1 MKSKCNEINQNWI
14 VNVSCGIMLVW
25 PNINTISPPTLI
37 AFPIIFPPSCV
48 SGDWGRGIGIYFS
61 PPSAEYTLTGL
72 QTGIEIYFSFIF
84 YAAKMN
90 KFKNTVLCIHL
101 YSAILRYWDRGIV
114 LLKLVLARQEAFRD
128 AGLPDVWSLHP
139 LIAGRPPPHQGS
151 HIRPES
157 NFLKWTT
164 FVWRLLTDRFFDN

>member
-48 SGDWGRGIGIYFS
+48 SGDWGRGM
-61 PPSAEYTLTGL
+61 E
-72 QTGIEIYFSFIF
+72 FIF
-84 YAAKMN
+84 HLPQRNTHSLDYKQGLRYTFLLSYAAKIN
-90 KFKNTVLCIHL
+90 KFETTVQC
-101 YSAILRYWDRGIV
+101 SVSILLVSWDVEIEVV
-114 LLKLVLARQEAFRD
+114 LLKLVLARHEAFRD
-128 AGLPDVWSLHP
+128 ARLPDVWSLHP